1 MRVPRAVRI
10 ASALTAIQGV
20 GGIVFAG
27 ALVVRVLQ
35 GVPSGGQ
42 ILGAAGL
49 LVLLFAG
56 VLIAAVML
64 WQGKHG
70 ARSPVI
76 VTQLLLFGCAWY
88 AYGPSDQQL
97 IGALAGFYCAAVL
110 FLLFT
115 KDARAWALGMEAEA
129 D

>member
-1 MRVPRAVRI
+1 MQVPRAVRI
-10 ASALTAIQGV
+10 AAALTALQGV
-20 GGIVFAG
+20 GGIALAV

-35 GVPSGGQ
+35 GVPSGGK

-56 VLIAAVML
+56 VLAAAFLL
-64 WQGKHG
+64 WRGKHG

-76 VTQLLLFGCAWY
+76 VTQLLLIGCAWY
-88 AYGPSDQQL
+88 AYGPSNQQL
-97 IGALAGFYCAAVL
+97 MGALAGLYCVAVL
-110 FLLFT
+110 VLLFT
-115 KDARAWALGMEAEA
+115 REGRAWAMGTEA